1 MTPHDEIDVEKTAA
15 LRAEF
20 LREGAVLQEYIDTFP
35 DLTVALAVYM
45 TGMSVAD
52 ARRIGA

>member
-1 MTPHDEIDVEKTAA
+1 MTNDIDAEKSAIA
-15 LRAEF
+15 RADF
-20 LREGAVLQEYIDTFP
+20 LRESAVLQEHLDAFP

-52 ARRIGA
+52 ALRIGA